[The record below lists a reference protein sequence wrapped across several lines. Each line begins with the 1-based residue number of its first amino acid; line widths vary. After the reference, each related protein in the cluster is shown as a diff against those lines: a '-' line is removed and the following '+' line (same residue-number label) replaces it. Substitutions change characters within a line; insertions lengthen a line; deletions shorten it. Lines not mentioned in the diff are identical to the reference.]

1 VTRSPAWTFST
12 CWESTSTPRPGRL
25 FGIGTLISAVGLL
38 VAGVTTVR
46 ARRWTGWRRYAPLA
60 VGVWLTAMIALVN
73 TPALAVS
80 VTLYG
85 LLLLVLGVAVAT
97 SPAPAEHE
105 VRAGT
110 PRPARA

>member
-1 VTRSPAWTFST
+1 
-12 CWESTSTPRPGRL
+12 
-25 FGIGTLISAVGLL
+25 
-38 VAGVTTVR
+38 
-46 ARRWTGWRRYAPLA
+46 
-60 VGVWLTAMIALVN
+60 
-73 TPALAVS
+73 